1 MLTAPCVEKSAKL
14 NIIKKRQVKENF
26 TGRFYF
32 ANLPALPAFTFSAI
46 AKNVLR
52 GCHAL

>member
-1 MLTAPCVEKSAKL
+1 VLTAHCVEKNAKL

-26 TGRFYF
+26 TGRFCF
-32 ANLPALPAFTFSAI
+32 TNLPALSTFAFIAI